1 MHLTF
6 LPLSRVSNQV
16 DNKTYLLSYCWRDSF
31 NQFTVAWY
39 VSNFMQQ
46 GKDERSHTDLA
57 SSEIFCFEIYKQIGS
72 MTGITNVDK
81 HNTFRI
87 AFLSF

>member
-6 LPLSRVSNQV
+6 LPLSRASNQV
-16 DNKTYLLSYCWRDSF
+16 YNKTYLLLFCWRDSF
-31 NQFTVAWY
+31 NQFTAAWY
-39 VSNFMQQ
+39 GSNFMQEE
-46 GKDERSHTDLA
+46 DEHILTDLA
-57 SSEIFCFEIYKQIGS
+57 SSEVFCFEIYKQIGS

-87 AFLSF
+87 VLLFF

>member
-6 LPLSRVSNQV
+6 LPVSRVSNQV
-16 DNKTYLLSYCWRDSF
+16 YNKTYLLLFCWRYSF
-31 NQFTVAWY
+31 NQFAVAWY

-46 GKDERSHTDLA
+46 EKDEHIHTDLA

-87 AFLSF
+87 AFLFF